1 MIKKAMIMAAGIGS
15 RLGALSD
22 STPKPMVPLAGV
34 PAIDIILEHL
44 AASGIKNVIANT
56 YFKAEQLQEHCKN
69 NKSGVN
75 FNYIQETE
83 LSGTAG
89 GLGKCRKFF
98 EDAEDFIV
106 MSGDGLSD
114 IDIEAAYKSHKKS
127 NAIATITAKEIEH
140 KEVSKYGIIV
150 TDEKGFVKSFQEKPP
165 INEALSNLANTGI
178 YIFKREI
185 FNYIPQNTFYD
196 FAKNVFPALMKDNQK
211 INTCIHKG
219 YWSDIGSIEQYKQS
233 NFDILNGVIPSI
245 KVKAMHKGGYIKG
258 TGAVIDNSAAIENC
272 CIGNCCFIGKN
283 TVIKNSIL
291 WDNIKV
297 LDNVKIENSI
307 ILSGAVISETIKNA
321 VISGSLMPAGA

>member
-1 MIKKAMIMAAGIGS
+1 
-15 RLGALSD
+15 
-22 STPKPMVPLAGV
+22 
-34 PAIDIILEHL
+34 
-44 AASGIKNVIANT
+44 
-56 YFKAEQLQEHCKN
+56 
-69 NKSGVN
+69 
-75 FNYIQETE
+75 
-83 LSGTAG
+83 
-89 GLGKCRKFF
+89 
-98 EDAEDFIV
+98 
-106 MSGDGLSD
+106 
-114 IDIEAAYKSHKKS
+114 
-127 NAIATITAKEIEH
+127 
-140 KEVSKYGIIV
+140 
-150 TDEKGFVKSFQEKPP
+150 
-165 INEALSNLANTGI
+165 
-178 YIFKREI
+178 
-185 FNYIPQNTFYD
+185 
-196 FAKNVFPALMKDNQK
+196 MKDNQK